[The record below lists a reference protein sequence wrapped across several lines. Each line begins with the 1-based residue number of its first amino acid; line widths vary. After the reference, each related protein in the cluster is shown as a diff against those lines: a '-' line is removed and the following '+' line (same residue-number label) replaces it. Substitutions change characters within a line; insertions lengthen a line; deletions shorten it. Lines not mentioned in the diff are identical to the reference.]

1 MLKHEV
7 WKRKK
12 KLKHNLFRAMKM
24 QNKLEIKKMYS
35 TIHFT
40 VMKHMN
46 IDIKTAQLKFIDS
59 INKTIGQILLK
70 DKF

>member
-1 MLKHEV
+1 
-7 WKRKK
+7 
-12 KLKHNLFRAMKM
+12 MKM

-35 TIHFT
+35 TIHFS